1 MAGALQHQVGLLN
14 QGPAAALPA
23 PFFSESAI
31 FSKRDATGRMFIV
44 KLSDTVAKSL
54 MVLAAAWAFILCFII
69 LFDVIGRSFFN
80 APLQGTVEIVANSIV
95 MIVFLQAGYAI
106 RSYAMLRTEV
116 LLDLM
121 GPNTQ
126 RIALGFADL
135 LGVAF
140 FLLIVLGGIDP
151 AIRSFVNGEFEG
163 EGALRVPIWPTR
175 FVIVIGS
182 ALSIINYL
190 VLFYIDVFAPE
201 HRDDA

>member
-1 MAGALQHQVGLLN
+1 
-14 QGPAAALPA
+14 
-23 PFFSESAI
+23 
-31 FSKRDATGRMFIV
+31 MFIV

-80 APLQGTVEIVANSIV
+80 APLHGTVEIVANSIV

-121 GPNTQ
+121 GPTTQ

-140 FLLIVLGGIDP
+140 FLLVVLGGIDP

-163 EGALRVPIWPTR
+163 EGALRVPVWPTR
-175 FVIVIGS
+175 FVILIGS

-201 HRDDA
+201 HRDDV

>member
-1 MAGALQHQVGLLN
+1 
-14 QGPAAALPA
+14 
-23 PFFSESAI
+23 
-31 FSKRDATGRMFIV
+31 
-44 KLSDTVAKSL
+44 